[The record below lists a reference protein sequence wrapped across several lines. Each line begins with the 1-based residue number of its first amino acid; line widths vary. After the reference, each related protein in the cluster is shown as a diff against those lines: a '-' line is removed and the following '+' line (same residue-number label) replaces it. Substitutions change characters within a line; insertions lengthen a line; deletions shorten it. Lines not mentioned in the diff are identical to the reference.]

1 MYRCGFLCVSVA
13 FSPNPRREE
22 GDKMPIP
29 QIETASGAR
38 CVSSAAISFG
48 VSYFESRSQAKMRS
62 KNSYVFSRFA
72 AAAAV
77 CRCRRRVVTASLR
90 DVNKSFVACLQ

>member
-1 MYRCGFLCVSVA
+1 
-13 FSPNPRREE
+13 
-22 GDKMPIP
+22 MPIP

-38 CVSSAAISFG
+38 FVSSAAISFG
-48 VSYFESRSQAKMRS
+48 VSDFESRSQTKMRS
-62 KNSYVFSRFA
+62 KNSSVFSRFA

-77 CRCRRRVVTASLR
+77 RRCRRRVVTARLR